1 MHARKPRHEKTEN
14 IMLDGLMM
22 GHGMIKRE
30 EMEKTGK
37 GRAGGSTA
45 VSEHT

>member
-14 IMLDGLMM
+14 MMLEGLMM
-22 GHGMIKRE
+22 GHGRVKRE
-30 EMEKTGK
+30 EMGK
-37 GRAGGSTA
+37 GEGRADGYTA